1 MSEHCLF
8 CRIISREVAAD
19 IVAETDDALA
29 FRDADP
35 QAPVHILVVPKQ
47 HISSLNDVADDETV
61 GALATMAKDVARD
74 AGIADS
80 GYRTVINTNG
90 NGGQSVFHLHL
101 HVLGGRK
108 LTWPPG

>member
-8 CRIISREVAAD
+8 CRIIKREVPAE
-19 IVAETDDALA
+19 IVAETDECLA
-29 FRDADP
+29 FKDADP
-35 QAPVHILVVPKQ
+35 QAPVHILVVPKK
-47 HISSLNDVADDETV
+47 HVSSLNDATDASTT
-61 GALATMAKDVARD
+61 GALALMAAQVARE
-74 AGIADS
+74 AGVADS